1 MQEKTFSFFSKKQ
14 FSCDE
19 ILKKSRHSFCKWHT
33 QNLKKQFSRN
43 ATAGVNS
50 YKIPYRHK
58 NLGEQNGSTV
68 RSTHEKQKV
77 NKY

>member
-1 MQEKTFSFFSKKQ
+1 MAHAKLE
-14 FSCDE
+14 
-19 ILKKSRHSFCKWHT
+19 KWHT